1 MRILVTNDDGVF
13 APGIGVMT
21 DALIE
26 AGHDVMV
33 VAPLENHSGSSAAT
47 VLRHSIGAVSF
58 KAVKLSAAP
67 GVRAIGVRAL
77 PSVCVSLALAG
88 AFGPPADL
96 VVSGIN
102 RGPNVGRFI
111 LHSGTVGAALTAAQ
125 QGRSAIAVGLRGRW
139 TATMHYETAAAVA
152 VALVEPLA
160 SMRAG
165 TVLNCN
171 VPDLEL
177 DMLRGVR
184 RAELNMADVFH
195 VERTGSR
202 RVRVSFGF
210 PGHADGGRRRL
221 GARRGR
227 LRDADGD
234 HLPGSRSRP
243 SGPSGRRDDRCA
255 ARRPL
260 RTPRNRPA
268 KRRRRHSA
276 GAPAH
281 HPTTPGWHP
290 SAIGWRSSAPYI
302 PCELVKRL
310 QSPKP
315 A

>member
-67 GVRAIGVRAL
+67 GARAIGVRAL

-210 PGHADGGRRRL
+210 PGHATAADDDWALGADDFATLTAITFPAADPDPAVQAVVAMTVAQLDARFGHPEIGPPSAAEDIPRGPLRTIRRRL
-221 GARRGR
+221 GGIR
-227 LRDADGD
+227 LRLAGV
-234 HLPGSRSRP
+234 
-243 SGPSGRRDDRCA
+243 
-255 ARRPL
+255 
-260 RTPRNRPA
+260 
-268 KRRRRHSA
+268 RRRLTSRVS
-276 GAPAH
+276 
-281 HPTTPGWHP
+281 W
-290 SAIGWRSSAPYI
+290 
-302 PCELVKRL
+302 
-310 QSPKP
+310 
-315 A
+315 